1 MFYINIFF
9 IYSFLGFLFEN
20 IVKFIANTNFNS
32 GILYGP
38 WTFIYALAIFAIMFI
53 DKGLKKLKL
62 DKWQEIVLFY
72 GCATVIM
79 GLIEFSGGMIIEKVM
94 HRVYWDYT
102 NLKFNLGHYVAL
114 EILVCWGFF
123 ATVVNYLLVP
133 IINKFAKKIPKVVTV
148 ILIILFTLD
157 VMATIA
163 N

>member
-1 MFYINIFF
+1 MFYVNIFF

-20 IVKFIANTNFNS
+20 IVRFVTNSNFNS

-38 WTFIYALAIFAIMFI
+38 WTFIYAIAIFVLMFL
-53 DKGLKKLKL
+53 DKQIKKLKF
-62 DKWQEIVLFY
+62 DKWAEIVLFY
-72 GCATVIM
+72 GIATIVM

-123 ATVVNYLLVP
+123 ATIVNYLVVP
-133 IINKFAKKIPKVVTV
+133 IINKFARKIPSFVSV
-148 ILIILFTLD
+148 ILIILFCLD
-157 VMATIA
+157 IVATIV